1 MLTDRLR
8 LKKARKLLNKINKL
22 GPKMQAM
29 SDEELQG
36 QTAIFKKQLKEGK
49 SLDDILPEAY
59 ATVREA
65 DKRILGMFPYDV
77 QVLGAIVLHNGSIA
91 EMKTGEGKTLV
102 ATMALYLNALE
113 GKGAMLV
120 TPNGYLASRDKK
132 ELAPVYEWL
141 GLSVSLAFA
150 EDKDSK
156 KKITAKTKR
165 KCYNSD
171 IVYTTA
177 SSLAFD

>member
-132 ELAPVYEWL
+132 ELADRK
-141 GLSVSLAFA
+141 SV
-150 EDKDSK
+150 
-156 KKITAKTKR
+156 
-165 KCYNSD
+165 
-171 IVYTTA
+171 V
-177 SSLAFD
+177 

>member
-91 EMKTGEGKTLV
+91 EMKTG
-102 ATMALYLNALE
+102 
-113 GKGAMLV
+113 
-120 TPNGYLASRDKK
+120 
-132 ELAPVYEWL
+132 
-141 GLSVSLAFA
+141 
-150 EDKDSK
+150 
-156 KKITAKTKR
+156 
-165 KCYNSD
+165 
-171 IVYTTA
+171 
-177 SSLAFD
+177 